1 MTLFL
6 VPKSKNI
13 FYRELEEEV
22 EYFCESLEIENE
34 DKDKVKGVLKG
45 GLTLGKAGLQ
55 LTSKVHRAS
64 SQVAMNGILAY
75 IKLKYPGLEDVLKA
89 ASMVKRR
96 VKVLI
101 QFSFFKILSIL
112 KINIYPQ

>member
-1 MTLFL
+1 MALFL
-6 VPKSKNI
+6 VPKSKDI

-22 EYFCESLEIENE
+22 EYFCESLGIEN
-34 DKDKVKGVLKG
+34 DNKDTLKGVLKG

-64 SQVAMNGILAY
+64 SQVAMNGILSY

-112 KINIYPQ
+112 NIYPQ

>member
-6 VPKSKNI
+6 VPKSKNM

-22 EYFCESLEIENE
+22 EYFCESLEIGNDE
-34 DKDKVKGVLKG
+34 KDKVKGVLKG

-75 IKLKYPGLEDVLKA
+75 IKLKYPGLEDVLNA
-89 ASMVKRR
+89 ASMIKMR
-96 VKVLI
+96 VKVLV
-101 QFSFFKILSIL
+101 QFSFFKILIL
-112 KINIYPQ
+112 LRYPR

>member
-1 MTLFL
+1 MD
-6 VPKSKNI
+6 ND
-13 FYRELEEEV
+13 
-22 EYFCESLEIENE
+22 

-45 GLTLGKAGLQ
+45 GLQLGRAGLQ

-64 SQVAMNGILAY
+64 SQVAMNGILFY
-75 IKLKYPGLEDVLKA
+75 IRHKYPGLEDVLNA
-89 ASMVKRR
+89 ARMVKMR

-112 KINIYPQ
+112 SSITMPYHFLVFFKL